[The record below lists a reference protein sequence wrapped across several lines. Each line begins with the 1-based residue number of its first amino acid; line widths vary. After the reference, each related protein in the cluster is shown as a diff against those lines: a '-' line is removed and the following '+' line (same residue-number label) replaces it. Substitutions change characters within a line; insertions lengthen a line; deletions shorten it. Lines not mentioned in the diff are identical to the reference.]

1 MVQERQDE
9 LSEMLTA
16 VRLRI
21 EAINKEKA
29 ELVGALT
36 EMLAAA
42 RSELSSAE
50 APKARRKGAGGKGGR
65 RRGFKMSEE
74 AKARIS
80 AAAKKRWA
88 AWRRGQ
94 K

>member
-1 MVQERQDE
+1 MDQAGRAQ
-9 LSEMLTA
+9 LA
-16 VRLRI
+16 VLLGEVKARI
-21 EAINKEKA
+21 EAINSEKA
-29 ELVGALT
+29 ELVEALS

-42 RSELSSAE
+42 RADLTNAS
-50 APKARRKGAGGKGGR
+50 APKAGRQVRQRRGR
-65 RRGFKMSEE
+65 RRVGFRMSEE

-88 AWRRGQ
+88 AWKTAQ

>member
-1 MVQERQDE
+1 MVQHRQSE
-9 LSEMLTA
+9 LSDLLTA
-16 VRLRI
+16 VRARI
-21 EAINKEKA
+21 EVLNREKA
-29 ELVGALT
+29 ELVAALT

-42 RSELSSAE
+42 RTELDGI
-50 APKARRKGAGGKGGR
+50 PPGRARQGKGGR
-65 RRGFKMSEE
+65 RPGFKMSAE

-88 AWRRGQ
+88 AWRREQ

>member
-1 MVQERQDE
+1 MAQQRQSE
-9 LSEMLTA
+9 LADLLTA
-16 VRLRI
+16 VRARI
-21 EAINKEKA
+21 DAINKEKA
-29 ELVGALT
+29 DLVAALT

-42 RSELSSAE
+42 RADLEGSA
-50 APKARRKGAGGKGGR
+50 AAGAARRKGGR
-65 RRGFKMSEE
+65 KAGFKMSDE

-88 AWRRGQ
+88 AWRKGH